1 MGNKAARVALIVG
14 AGSPLGEQLARGL
27 AAGGVRVAL
36 NDLLPNHIEALAA
49 EINAAG
55 SEAYGEA
62 RRKVAALP
70 ADLSRKLALQ
80 TMLQDIL
87 EPWERIDILVFIPS
101 VQPSNPLLDLDEW
114 DWHRA
119 LDLNLSA
126 AFLCMQSVGRVM
138 RQVGGG
144 VMVNVLQS
152 SHVHS
157 PVYEAAA
164 AGLGALTQAV
174 STELAAHNIRVHSLS
189 GEHVDAQSILQL
201 CLQERSP
208 ISSR

>member
-1 MGNKAARVALIVG
+1 
-14 AGSPLGEQLARGL
+14 
-27 AAGGVRVAL
+27 
-36 NDLLPNHIEALAA
+36 
-49 EINAAG
+49 
-55 SEAYGEA
+55 AYGEA
-62 RRKVAALP
+62 RGKAAALP

-152 SHVHS
+152 SQVHS

-164 AGLGALTQAV
+164 AGLGALTQAA
-174 STELAAHNIRVHSLS
+174 STEFAAHNIRVHSLS

>member
-1 MGNKAARVALIVG
+1 MTNNNSRVALVVG

-27 AAGGVRVAL
+27 AAGGLRVAL

-49 EINAAG
+49 ELNAAG
-55 SEAYGEA
+55 GEA
-62 RRKVAALP
+62 NGEAVALP

-80 TMLQDIL
+80 TMLQEIL
-87 EPWERIDILVFIPS
+87 EAWERIDILVFIPS
-101 VQPSNPLLDLDEW
+101 VQPSGPLLDLDEW

-138 RQVGGG
+138 RQLGGG
-144 VMVNVLQS
+144 VIVNILQS
-152 SHVHS
+152 CQVAS

-164 AGLGALTQAV
+164 AGLGALTQAA
-174 STELAAHNIRVHSLS
+174 SAEFAAHNIQVHSFS
-189 GEHVDAQSILQL
+189 GEQADAQSILKI
-201 CLQERSP
+201 CLQKRSP
-208 ISSR
+208 ISNP